1 MLFTVCA
8 IKYGWFLL
16 LVDLNVGAKYWVH
29 LDEGDFHFWCIYFG
43 CISLGCNLI
52 WVHFTW
58 VQFNMG
64 AFHYMEPFWKTYK
77 TFSHSLSYRKIFCFK
92 KIYNFLFNYN
102 IHSFLRYTEQKERY
116 GTFILWCVLSRKY
129 LNCEVEIDEINYF
142 YVVFV

>member
-64 AFHYMEPFWKTYK
+64 AFHMEP
-77 TFSHSLSYRKIFCFK
+77 KIRYPIFYPFYFYYWRIGVMSKIMLK
-92 KIYNFLFNYN
+92 KIY
-102 IHSFLRYTEQKERY
+102 I
-116 GTFILWCVLSRKY
+116 
-129 LNCEVEIDEINYF
+129 
-142 YVVFV
+142 